1 MTHHTWKPY
10 DFIQLKTGLQR
21 NVQRI
26 HSFNK
31 TASSINDILKPGPE
45 PLPDLRHGV
54 PGEGPHHLLD
64 LRDLGLC
71 LIVKLCSDLQLRNAP
86 RKIVHRAAGRGAGRP
101 DLLLPHLHKVLLE
114 PVLRPLAVVGR
125 VACALCA
132 GLFPCSYLSYS
143 HKICRISRSST
154 SNKFVEPPF
163 IILNSVLIEVSI
175 AHCFIHGMSGVK
187 SEYYPC
193 SCSSLLINLCRYMS
207 FCYSLDSLE
216 RKNQ

>member
-21 NVQRI
+21 NIQRI

-31 TASSINDILKPGPE
+31 TASSIDDILNPGPE

-86 RKIVHRAAGRGAGRP
+86 HKIVHRAADRGAGRP

-125 VACALCA
+125 VACALCTVQ
-132 GLFPCSYLSYS
+132 C
-143 HKICRISRSST
+143 IVCRT
-154 SNKFVEPPF
+154 
-163 IILNSVLIEVSI
+163 VSLQ
-175 AHCFIHGMSGVK
+175 
-187 SEYYPC
+187 
-193 SCSSLLINLCRYMS
+193 LLILLS
-207 FCYSLDSLE
+207 
-216 RKNQ
+216 